1 MAGFCFERKPAAV
14 TIKEKGGIF
23 LRPNRLKQSIKIAL
37 GWDGSASLFDLDMMA
52 ILVDETDTVRS
63 YEHIVFYN
71 QLTALDGVLLL
82 SNDNQTG
89 AGTGDNEEL
98 YVQLSMLP
106 ASVNK
111 IVIAVALHQS
121 DDRTFRDVNEAFVR
135 MINGETK
142 EELVRYELGED
153 FSDAAGLVIGDVR
166 RADNG
171 WRIVLTG
178 SGATGDFQAICNTY
192 GLIDFP
198 DGFFDKKKSM
208 NKLSPLHMKKPFF

>member
-1 MAGFCFERKPAAV
+1 LK
-14 TIKEKGGIF
+14 
-23 LRPNRLKQSIKIAL
+23 PNRLTASIKIAL

-52 ILVDETDTVRS
+52 MLVDEKDRVRS
-63 YEHIVFYN
+63 HEHIVFYN
-71 QLTALDGVLLL
+71 QLTAFDGALLL

-89 AGTGDNEEL
+89 AGIGDDEEL

-106 ASVNK
+106 ASVDK
-111 IVIAVALHQS
+111 IVIAVALYQS
-121 DDRTFRDVNEAFVR
+121 GVQTFFRDVNEAFIR
-135 MINGETK
+135 MINDETK
-142 EELVRYELGED
+142 EEIVRYELGED
-153 FSDAAGLVIGDVR
+153 FSDTSGVVIGDVR

-178 SGATGDFQAICNTY
+178 SGATGNFQDICNIY
-192 GLIDFP
+192 GLTDFP

>member
-1 MAGFCFERKPAAV
+1 MK
-14 TIKEKGGIF
+14 
-23 LRPNRLKQSIKIAL
+23 PNRLTASIKIAL

-52 ILVDETDTVRS
+52 MLVDEKDRVRS
-63 YEHIVFYN
+63 HKHIVFYN
-71 QLTALDGVLLL
+71 QLTAFDGALLL

-89 AGTGDNEEL
+89 AGIGDDEEL

-106 ASVNK
+106 ASVDK
-111 IVIAVALHQS
+111 IVIAVALYQS
-121 DDRTFRDVNEAFVR
+121 GVQTFFRDVNEAFIR
-135 MINGETK
+135 MINDETK
-142 EELVRYELGED
+142 EEIVRYELGED
-153 FSDAAGLVIGDVR
+153 FSDTSGVVIGDVR

-178 SGATGDFQAICNTY
+178 SGATGNFQDICNIY
-192 GLIDFP
+192 GLTDFP